1 MPSFTAPQ
9 GEVSAGRPPIETT
22 PATDCCSRWSV
33 KQANP
38 IENPPDSDRNS
49 LWRLHR
55 QLASPHVPKATGEN
69 AVPTLRQYEYLVA
82 VADTRHFG
90 RAAERVHITQ
100 PTLSEQLRALEQ
112 RLGVQLVER
121 SRSSVVVTPLGFE
134 VVEIARRMLR
144 DGQRISDLT
153 RTIGTGMGGVVR
165 LGLPSTIGPYLLP
178 RVVPHIHALYPQL
191 KLYAREELP
200 SVLPQGLAEGLH
212 DVIVAPLP
220 VAQTGFE
227 EAVLFDEPLYLA
239 VPLDHELAQRDS
251 IKAHD
256 LAGFDLLAL
265 GPGYQLRDIVVN
277 LAAEVGANIR
287 FDYEGTSLD
296 TLREMMATGLG
307 ISVLP
312 GLYVRSVLH
321 NDPRFKT
328 FEIGRRGLK
337 RTFGMLWR
345 KTKSSQPN
353 FERLA
358 SLFRETVEHEFTKP
372 RAEAMVD

>member
-1 MPSFTAPQ
+1 M
-9 GEVSAGRPPIETT
+9 
-22 PATDCCSRWSV
+22 
-33 KQANP
+33 
-38 IENPPDSDRNS
+38 
-49 LWRLHR
+49 
-55 QLASPHVPKATGEN
+55 
-69 AVPTLRQYEYLVA
+69 PTLRQLEYLVA

-121 SRSSVVVTPLGFE
+121 SRSNVVVTPLGFE
-134 VVEIARRMLR
+134 VVEVARRMLR
-144 DGQRISDLT
+144 DAQRMRDITGYTGS
-153 RTIGTGMGGVVR
+153 GMGGVVR

-178 RVVPHIHALYPQL
+178 RVVPHLHALYPQL
-191 KLYAREELP
+191 KLYVREELP
-200 SVLPQGLAEGLH
+200 HVLPRGLAEGVH

-220 VAQTGFE
+220 VAQSGFK
-227 EAVLFDEPLYLA
+227 EAVLFEEPLYLA
-239 VPLDHELAQRDS
+239 VPIDHELARRDS

-256 LAGFDLLAL
+256 LAGVDLLAL
-265 GPGYQLRDIVVN
+265 GPGHQLREIVVN
-277 LAAEVGANIR
+277 LAAESGANIR

-307 ISVLP
+307 VSLLP
-312 GLYVRSVLH
+312 GLYVRSVVR

-337 RTFGMLWR
+337 RTIGMLWR
-345 KTKSSQPN
+345 KTKATQPN

-358 SLFRETVEHEFTKP
+358 ALFRETVEQEFAVAPTKAP
-372 RAEAMVD
+372 IE